1 MKTTQ
6 IKIMKILD
14 MKLGW
19 LLKQNKSSNPN

>member
-14 MKLGW
+14 MNLGW
-19 LLKQNKSSNPN
+19 LLNQNKSSNPN